1 MKSYR
6 FASLLIAL
14 FALVVV
20 VPVMAQPVANLTDAC
35 IENYDASVDYFPDKA
50 DITYAEG
57 VTIDYFDSYKVVTVS
72 APWFGATD
80 ADAFTY
86 VLIQCGAPAPI
97 AATFP
102 VGTQFVE
109 VPVGNLIAL
118 STTEL
123 PRVVSL
129 GLIDQLI
136 GLDSFLWT
144 NTPDVIAKIDA
155 GELIEVGNGAAIN
168 IEQVLDAEPGL
179 VITNGT
185 GAPEYDAHP
194 VLLEAGIPVAL
205 DGDYVEP
212 TLLGNTEWIK
222 FLAAFYNKEA
232 EANALF
238 DTVVADY
245 EAAAQLAA
253 GVPDDERVT
262 VLYNSYQSFT
272 ESWSIP
278 GQATWAGSLML
289 DAGVDYVLMGE
300 APDQPA
306 QLSFEAVYDAGLDA
320 PIWLLNTFGV
330 GSLDDLVAQ
339 DARNADF
346 AAVESGAVYN
356 NDARQNVN
364 GGNDFWETGV
374 NNPHL
379 LLRDLIAIA
388 YPDLLPDHEL
398 MFFRRLD

>member
-1 MKSYR
+1 MKSYVV
-6 FASLLIAL
+6 ASLLIVLILLA
-14 FALVVV
+14 A
-20 VPVMAQPVANLTDAC
+20 PVMAQPASNLTDGCA
-35 IENYDASVDYFPDKA
+35 ESYDAGVDYFPDKA
-50 DITYAEG
+50 EITHAEG
-57 VTIDYFDSYKVVTVS
+57 LSIDYFGNYKVVTVFT
-72 APWFGATD
+72 PWFGAGEN
-80 ADAFTY
+80 DAFTY
-86 VLIQCGAPAPI
+86 VLTQCGTPVPI

-102 VGTQFVE
+102 VGTQFVD
-109 VPVGNLIAL
+109 VPTGNLIAL
-118 STTEL
+118 STTEM
-123 PRVVSL
+123 PRVASL

-144 NTPDVIAKIDA
+144 NTPEVVTKIDA
-155 GELIEVGNGAAIN
+155 GELIEVGNGASIN

-185 GAPEYDAHP
+185 GTPEYDAHP
-194 VLLEAGIPVAL
+194 LLLEAGIPVAV

-212 TLLGNTEWIK
+212 TLLGNAEWIK
-222 FLAAFYNKEA
+222 FLAAFYNQEA
-232 EANALF
+232 EANAVY
-238 DTVVADY
+238 DAVVADY

-253 GVPDDERVT
+253 GVPADQRET
-262 VLYNSYQSFT
+262 ILYNSYQSFT

-278 GQATWAGSLML
+278 GQATWAGSLLL
-289 DAGVDYVLMGE
+289 DAGVDYVLMDE

-306 QLSFEAVYDAGLDA
+306 QLSFEAVYDAGFDA

-346 AAVESGAVYN
+346 DAVESGAVYN
-356 NDARQNVN
+356 NDARQNIN

-379 LLRDLIAIA
+379 LLRD
-388 YPDLLPDHEL
+388 
-398 MFFRRLD
+398 